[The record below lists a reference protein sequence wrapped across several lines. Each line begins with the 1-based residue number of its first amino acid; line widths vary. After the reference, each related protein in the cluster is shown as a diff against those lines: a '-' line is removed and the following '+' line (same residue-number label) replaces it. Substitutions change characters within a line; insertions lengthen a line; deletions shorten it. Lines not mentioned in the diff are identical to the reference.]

1 MDGKTMR
8 ALMEHMVE
16 QHRKERE
23 RNSKSGYETIYVKEE
38 KQQQNKDNK

>member
-8 ALMEHMVE
+8 ALMEHMAE

-23 RNSKSGYETIYVKEE
+23 RNSKSGYETVYVKE
-38 KQQQNKDNK
+38 KQQNKDNK